1 MSGRELVEEMDTY
14 LEGHMDFSFE
24 DLLFEDTPGGAGLMP
39 APLAQPNEGLGV
51 ENEPAEVP
59 QADADFDI
67 LEWLNEDACS

>member
-1 MSGRELVEEMDTY
+1 MDTY

-24 DLLFEDTPGGAGLMP
+24 DLLFEDAPADAGLTS
-39 APLAQPNEGLGV
+39 APLAQPSEGLEV
-51 ENEPAEVP
+51 ENEPAEFP